1 MIRVLIAEDQAL
13 VLGAFARSLDLEADI
28 EVVASATDGCEALRL
43 VQEYQPDLLISDIE
57 MPGLNG
63 LELARK
69 VRAQTPQVRILLV
82 TTFGLPGYFNRALD
96 ESVDGFLLK
105 DVPMDQFLTAV
116 REIIAGN
123 TFFDS
128 GLSKPDPWASPAPH
142 LSLREREVLIL
153 AELGKSN
160 KQIARDLGISPGT
173 ARNYLADAAAKL
185 GALNRVE
192 ASRKA
197 RQLGWL

>member
-197 RQLGWL
+197 RQLGLL

>member
-82 TTFGLPGYFNRALD
+82 TTFSLPGYFNRALD

-197 RQLGWL
+197 RQLGLL

>member
-82 TTFGLPGYFNRALD
+82 TTFSLPGYFNRALD

-116 REIIAGN
+116 RGIIAGN

-197 RQLGWL
+197 RQLGLL